1 MTTITRELI
10 AAYLNGEVKTLTNSE
25 QKELAR
31 IALASLDAGSDNHPA
46 HGPLSNDRLH
56 QIRETLSKAAAQR
69 DGGNI
74 GYAMS
79 DAVKAID
86 ELLEVRTA
94 EPDYIRYDCGC
105 CGWETIED
113 WRDNDVCPKCNHKP
127 MGKTELFTTPPAP
140 VVPKDG
146 RDQFEEWMLNKWGRG
161 RQEYDFAK
169 GEFLHGENYADSYTR
184 HMWKAWTASRAAM
197 LNKDKNNG

>member
-1 MTTITRELI
+1 M
-10 AAYLNGEVKTLTNSE
+10 NNKLTG
-25 QKELAR
+25 LGA
-31 IALASLDAGSDNHPA
+31 NHPA
-46 HGPLSNDRLH
+46 NGPLTIDRLTNA
-56 QIRETLSKAAAQR
+56 RDVLQR
-69 DGGNI
+69 NLQYSNGGSMDYI
-74 GYAMS
+74 IA

-86 ELLEVRTA
+86 ELLASRGTEPVFFIEVEGDDWIQAGRIPGSTFDFNELPDGIVNLYTA
-94 EPDYIRYDCGC
+94 
-105 CGWETIED
+105 
-113 WRDNDVCPKCNHKP
+113 
-127 MGKTELFTTPPAP
+127 PPAP

-197 LNKDKNNG
+197 LQGGKS